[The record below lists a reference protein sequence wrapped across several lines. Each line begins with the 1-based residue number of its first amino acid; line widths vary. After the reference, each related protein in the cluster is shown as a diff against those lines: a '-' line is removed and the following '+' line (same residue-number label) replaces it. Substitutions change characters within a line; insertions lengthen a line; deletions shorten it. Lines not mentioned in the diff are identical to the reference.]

1 MSKRKL
7 ERFSKR
13 KYLNMMILK
22 VPTSFDWE
30 AYKADESNADTVEA
44 LEAMRFQVNGD
55 YPNSQE
61 YNGKKLMLCQLY
73 GNRGDFTSTKPSTW
87 TVAGFEGESIVQNRV
102 LDHLL
107 PDVVITQDDNGD
119 DVVTEVPITDCT
131 GRLCTIAGRDWTY

>member
-1 MSKRKL
+1 MSSRKL
-7 ERFSKR
+7 ARFSKR

-30 AYKADESNADTVEA
+30 AYKADEANADTVEA

-55 YPNSQE
+55 YPNTQE
-61 YNGKKLMLCQLY
+61 YNGRKLMLCQLY

-87 TVAGFEGESIVQNRV
+87 TVAAFEGENIVQRRV

-107 PDVVITQDDNGD
+107 PDYIEDENGD
-119 DVVTEVPITDCT
+119 LVETPITDCT
-131 GRLCTIAGRDWTY
+131 GRLCTIAGRDWSY

>member
-1 MSKRKL
+1 MSSRKL
-7 ERFSKR
+7 ARFSKR

-61 YNGKKLMLCQLY
+61 KHRPTEIDLPARATRKL
-73 GNRGDFTSTKPSTW
+73 
-87 TVAGFEGESIVQNRV
+87 
-102 LDHLL
+102 
-107 PDVVITQDDNGD
+107 
-119 DVVTEVPITDCT
+119 
-131 GRLCTIAGRDWTY
+131 